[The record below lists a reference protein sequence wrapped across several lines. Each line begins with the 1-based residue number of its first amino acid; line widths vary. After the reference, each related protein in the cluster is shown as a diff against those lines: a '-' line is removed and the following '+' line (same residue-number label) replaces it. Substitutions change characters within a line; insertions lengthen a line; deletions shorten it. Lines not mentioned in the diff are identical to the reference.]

1 MIWGGIAGNLIIL
14 KSMKPYQKYRLRIS
28 LLVLTLVLAL
38 LAIVVLMREGEKRQA
53 DAFAGH
59 FAQLYAEGDVDG
71 ILDLFYW
78 HGVPQHHR
86 SRLRIALQAE
96 SRYPL
101 DRVEIQRASSRAIEE
116 AFGNTSIRL
125 NLIPRWRMATV
136 LATEDRLGNAYWVG
150 RTAAGEWR
158 IAGAKGLE

>member
-1 MIWGGIAGNLIIL
+1 MQPS
-14 KSMKPYQKYRLRIS
+14 KKYRLRIS
-28 LLVLTLVLAL
+28 LLVVTLVLAL

-59 FAQLYAEGDVDG
+59 FAQLYAEGDIDG

-78 HGVPQHHR
+78 QGVPQHHR
-86 SRLRIALQAE
+86 TRLRIALQAE
-96 SRYPL
+96 TRYPL
-101 DRVEIQRASSRAIEE
+101 DRVKIQRASSRSIEE
-116 AFGNTSIRL
+116 AFNNTSITL
-125 NLIPRWRMATV
+125 NLSPRWRMETI

-150 RTAAGEWR
+150 LTDAGKWR